1 MTTKEQ
7 EIKAMVAEKC
17 QEVLAPL
24 YAELEELKAKYY
36 PNEPKIEPQPTP
48 EDEDAELEEN
58 RKIWQEVAKKMQKSN
73 NH

>member
-1 MTTKEQ
+1 MTQKEQ

-36 PNEPKIEPQPTP
+36 PNEPKIEPTPTP

-58 RKIWQEVAKKMQKSN
+58 RKIWQEVAKKMQQK
-73 NH
+73 